1 MTSQTSLVLAS
12 ASPRR
17 RDLLRAAGWVFT
29 VAPSGVDES
38 FDRAA
43 FGSGAEI
50 ALELARRKAR
60 AVAEKHPAALVLGA
74 DTLVVTADDE
84 ILGTPRD
91 RADGARMLRLLSA
104 RWHQVH
110 TAVVLQRESETYA
123 AVDTAR
129 VRFRALSE
137 EDIAR
142 YLETGE
148 ADDKAG
154 AYGYQGVGRELVS
167 EIQGDPQTVIGLPLR
182 LVREGWERLQGR
194 EPRS

>member
-1 MTSQTSLVLAS
+1 MTRPAAFVLAS

-17 RDLLRAAGWVFT
+17 RELLRAAGWEFT

-38 FDRAA
+38 FDRDA
-43 FGSGAEI
+43 FGSSVEI
-50 ALELARRKAR
+50 ALEIARRKAR
-60 AVAEKHPAALVLGA
+60 AVAEIHPGALVLGA
-74 DTLVVTADDE
+74 DTMVVTEDDD
-84 ILGTPRD
+84 ILGIPRD

-110 TAVVLQRESETYA
+110 TAVVLERHGATYA

-129 VRFRALSE
+129 VRFRPLSE
-137 EDIAR
+137 EDIVR

-154 AYGYQGVGRELVS
+154 AYGYQGEGRGLVV
-167 EIQGDPQTVIGLPLR
+167 EVQGDPQTVIGLPLK
-182 LVREGWERLQGR
+182 LVREGLERLQP
-194 EPRS
+194 ELAPS